1 MLVSFLYIVLAVL
14 GLSFL
19 IFIHELGHYF
29 MARRVGMRVETFAI
43 GFGKPIYS
51 WEKDGV
57 KWQIGWLLF
66 GGYVKIAGV
75 DLDDT
80 KNPYEITDGFFGKS
94 PLDRIKVAI
103 MGPAVNIVFAF
114 VAFTLLWMAGGRQ
127 KHFTDFT
134 TKIGWVDPASEL
146 YADGVRP
153 GDEITAYGEH
163 SYQGAKDHLYAPM
176 TSADKLL
183 VKGFKLDYSNG
194 NKTPFQ
200 YTVKVYPHPSA
211 LEKGIVTA
219 GITQPAS
226 YIFYDRLPG
235 GGENPLPEGSPLK
248 DSGIQYGD
256 RIFWV
261 DGEMIFSLPQLNH
274 ILSGDKVLLTI
285 ERNGETKLLRIPR
298 VPVQELKLDHGFRE
312 ELIDWQFESHLNN
325 IKFQNLYTIPYNL
338 TNNAVVENAVKFIDR
353 EKQEEAFP
361 TEEYSALEM
370 PLEPGD
376 KIIAISGK
384 PISHS
389 AELLKEL
396 QTYSVNVIV
405 ERSNELHQPET
416 WKHADTAFDQ
426 EINWKDLQTI
436 ANSIGT
442 SKPVTEK
449 GNLILLAPIVPKIRS
464 EFALSP
470 EKQALMATELQEQK
484 KAVDSIEDPER
495 RNHALRLLQKQEK
508 RLLLGLPGLQ
518 DRPVS
523 YNPAPT
529 TLFFSVFEEIW
540 RTLIALFSGA
550 LNPKWISGPIGIV
563 QVVQETSMT
572 SIKEAIYWLGA
583 ISLNLGILNLLPIP
597 VLDGGTILMSL
608 IEMVTRRRMHPKTLE
623 KVIIPFAILLI
634 GFFIF
639 LTYNDLSRLFHTIL
653 H

>member
-1 MLVSFLYIVLAVL
+1 MLVSFLYIILAIL

-51 WEKDGV
+51 WERDGV

-114 VAFTLLWMAGGRQ
+114 VAFTVLWMAGGRQ
-127 KHFTDFT
+127 KHFSDFT
-134 TKIGWVDPASEL
+134 SKIGWVDPESQL
-146 YADGVRP
+146 YAAGIRP
-153 GDEITAYGEH
+153 GDEITAYDDH
-163 SYQGAKDHLYAPM
+163 SYQGSKDHLYAPM
-176 TSADKLL
+176 TSSDKLL
-183 VKGFKLDYSNG
+183 VKGFKVDYSNG

-200 YTVKVYPHPSA
+200 YDVKVYPHPSA
-211 LEKGIVTA
+211 VEKGVVTS

-226 YIFYDRLPG
+226 YIFYDRLVDG
-235 GGENPLPEGSPLK
+235 SENPLPEGSPLK

-256 RIFWV
+256 RIYWV
-261 DGEMIFSLPQLNH
+261 DGEIIFSLQQLNH
-274 ILSGDKVLLTI
+274 VLNGDKVLLTV
-285 ERNGETKLLRIPR
+285 ERKGETKLLRIPR
-298 VPVQELKLDHGFRE
+298 VPLQELKLDHGFRE
-312 ELIDWQFESHLNN
+312 ELIDWQFEAHLNN
-325 IKFQNLYTIPYNL
+325 IKFQNLYAIPYNL
-338 TNNAVVENAVKFIDR
+338 TNDAVVENPVKFIDKD
-353 EKQEEAFP
+353 KQEEAFP
-361 TEEYSALEM
+361 AQSYSALEM
-370 PLEPGD
+370 PLEVGD
-376 KIIAISGK
+376 KIIAISGMPVK
-384 PISHS
+384 HS
-389 AELLKEL
+389 ADLLKKL
-396 QTYSVNVIV
+396 QTYSVNIIV
-405 ERSNELHQPET
+405 ERDSKLHQPET
-416 WKHADTAFDQ
+416 WRSADADFDE
-426 EINWKDLQTI
+426 EINWKDLQAI

-442 SKPVTEK
+442 TTPIKQK
-449 GNLILLAPIVPKIRS
+449 GNLFLLTPVIPKVRS
-464 EFALSP
+464 EFELSP
-470 EKQALMATELQEQK
+470 EKQALLTAELQEQK
-484 KAVDSIEDPER
+484 KAVESIEDPER
-495 RNHALRLLQKQEK
+495 RTHALRLLQKQEK

-529 TLFFSVFEEIW
+529 TLFSSVFEEIW

-563 QVVQETSMT
+563 QVVQSTSMT

-583 ISLNLGILNLLPIP
+583 ISLNLGVLNLLPIP

-608 IEMVTRRRMHPKTLE
+608 IEMVTKKRMHPKTLE
-623 KVIIPFAILLI
+623 KVLIPFGILLI

-639 LTYNDLSRLFHTIL
+639 LTYNDLARLFHNIM